1 MQKQKLVVNETPSG
15 IKYRIYISD
24 KYHYLAISTLIVFII
39 YQSINQSMLPDGEDM
54 VDEPGHAEGVE
65 LLVEELHPQ
74 LTGQQRHVLNDSQP
88 HPPLR
93 VLNNIKS

>member
-1 MQKQKLVVNETPSG
+1 
-15 IKYRIYISD
+15 
-24 KYHYLAISTLIVFII
+24 
-39 YQSINQSMLPDGEDM
+39 MLPDGEDM

-65 LLVEELHPQ
+65 LIVEELHPQ

>member
-1 MQKQKLVVNETPSG
+1 
-15 IKYRIYISD
+15 
-24 KYHYLAISTLIVFII
+24 
-39 YQSINQSMLPDGEDM
+39 MLPDGEDM

-93 VLNNIKS
+93 VLDNIKS